1 MARTPSMLDTL
12 DLSTPGTASMFDEAS
27 LWAARFGALMLDHL
41 EVRDNLDVLDVG
53 CGTGL
58 PLIELAGLHGEG
70 SRFTGVDT
78 WADALQRAR
87 AKIAW
92 LGMSNVNVV
101 EADAASLPFP
111 DAAFDLIVSNLGLNN
126 FARPEVVFAECARVA
141 RPGARLVITT
151 NTRDHMREVYDV
163 FREVKDARYRNALEE
178 NVAHRATRAQLE
190 RRYMDAGFEVT
201 RFVEKSFAMTFA
213 NGSSLLRHPL
223 TRWFGWREIV
233 SKEDFERIFNAI
245 EARVDAPIRTTI
257 PMFYIE
263 GVRSRAA

>member
-1 MARTPSMLDTL
+1 MLNSTL
-12 DLSTPGTASMFDEAS
+12 DLSIPGTASMFDEAS

-41 EVRDNLDVLDVG
+41 EIRDDLDVLDVG

-58 PLIELAGLHGEG
+58 PLIELAALHGEG

-87 AKIAW
+87 AKLAW
-92 LGMSNVNVV
+92 LGTTNVKVV
-101 EADAASLPFP
+101 EADAASLPLS

-151 NTRDHMREVYDV
+151 NTREHMREVYDV
-163 FREVKDARYRNALEE
+163 FREVMDARYHDALNESVE
-178 NVAHRATRAQLE
+178 HRATRAELE
-190 RRYMDAGFEVT
+190 RRYVDAGFEVT
-201 RFVEKSFAMTFA
+201 RVVEKSFAMTFA
-213 NGSSLLRHPL
+213 NGRALLRHPL

-233 SKEDFERIFNAI
+233 SEEDFERIFSAI
-245 EARVDAPIRTTI
+245 EARIDASIRTTI
-257 PMFYIE
+257 PMLYIE
-263 GVRSRAA
+263 GVRSTAA